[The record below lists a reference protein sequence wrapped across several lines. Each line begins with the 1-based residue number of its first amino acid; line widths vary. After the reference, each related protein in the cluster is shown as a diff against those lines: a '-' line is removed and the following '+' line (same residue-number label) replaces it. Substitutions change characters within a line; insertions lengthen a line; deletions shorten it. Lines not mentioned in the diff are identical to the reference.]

1 MNLFDDT
8 WYSMQAGTR
17 FEPGAAVAHYCRV
30 GKFKNFSPSPYFDT
44 MWYAAAAGL
53 VLDKVENPFEHFV
66 TVGSERFLDPH
77 PLFNA
82 QWYKWNY
89 MDGVDQGT
97 SPLIHYITQGWKNGT
112 KPHPLFWGDWY
123 REKYMAQNAGMD
135 PFYHYLVEGERN
147 NLNPN
152 PLFDVEW
159 YRQAYGL
166 SAHES
171 ALKNYIYGGHEGRD
185 PHPVFDSAY
194 YRSIVPCDGTS
205 PLEDYLTKNTGIDPC
220 IVFDASYF
228 YEQLQRQN
236 GDAVRSDLPALVHYL
251 ELANKTAINPHPFFS
266 KAHYYRKYKDISPSK
281 VDAFVHYMRSGHK
294 EGRQPHPLFEPGH
307 YVEQCP
313 EAKQANPLVHYLRKG
328 VDLNLSPRGPKVAN
342 VAEKKLPASRKVV
355 NLVAAGSSAPAGA
368 LANARIG
375 VFAHIF
381 HTDLCEYVL
390 KYTNNIPF
398 DTTVYVTTSS
408 ASKADFIRKT
418 FGRLSK
424 HRYEIVIAPNR
435 GRDIAPMLVGY
446 RNAFQNCDYAVHVH
460 TKKSLHYSSGF
471 DAWRDYLFEMN
482 LGSAELITGIVNV
495 LSRSNIGAVAPDHY
509 APIAKLIQW
518 GGNIDAINGLLS
530 FTGLSVASEN
540 VLDFPS
546 GSMFWFKPDA
556 LSKLM
561 EIHLQSYHFDPELGQ
576 VDGTLAH
583 AIERSFFY
591 FVEAAGFEWLMHGKS
606 GEAVDLA
613 GASTSPLRGNRILPT
628 NEELGSVRKYYPE
641 CTKYLV
647 VPSAVERPRLNLMIP
662 LVDQNKGYAGVA
674 TGLDFFMRLH
684 RELSDAFDA
693 RIIATDVS
701 PSNQYVAPPG
711 FDFVDPMEADAPGA
725 LTVIDGARRY
735 RYPVPFRK
743 NDVIMATAWWTAHG
757 ALDIMKQQDRL
768 FGRSDA
774 KFVYLIQDFECGFYP
789 WSTKYSLAENT
800 YLHPESTIPVFNT
813 DVLKEFFVREGYF
826 KDGFALNDSISQKI
840 SGSIDK
846 GRKKE
851 KIVLLYARPHAERN
865 CLPFIDMLID
875 HLVKEDAAFWRD
887 WRFLAIGEDFS
898 GDQLKCSGR
907 IEVMG
912 RLSLAEYGNLSSRA
926 ALAVSLMVSPHPSY
940 PPLELANAGVLVLTN
955 DYANKHM
962 CDWHPN
968 IASFRAFDLG
978 DVSAR
983 FRSLADRW
991 MRDPEIG
998 WKGRPQIDWFFDGMS
1013 NTRSIV
1019 ERVAGQVRSLIG

>member
-1 MNLFDDT
+1 MHLFDDA
-8 WYSMQAGTR
+8 WYSMQAGADSDP
-17 FEPGAAVAHYCRV
+17 ESALAHYCRV

-44 MWYAAAAGL
+44 MWYVSAAGI

-66 TVGSERFLDPH
+66 AIGSKQLIDPH

-82 QWYKWNY
+82 QWYRWNY
-89 MDGVDQGT
+89 MNEEDREL
-97 SPLIHYITQGWKNGT
+97 SPLIHYITRGWKNGAR
-112 KPHPLFWGDWY
+112 PHPLFWGNWY
-123 REKYMAQNAGMD
+123 RKKYMPQNMGMD
-135 PFYHYLVEGERN
+135 PFYHFLVEGERN

-152 PLFDVEW
+152 PLFDVAW
-159 YRQAYGL
+159 YRQTYGM

-194 YRSIVPCDGTS
+194 YRSIVPCDGIS

-220 IVFDASYF
+220 ILFDASYF
-228 YEQLQRQN
+228 YEQLKRLN
-236 GDAVRSDLPALVHYL
+236 EDVDRPDLPALVHYL
-251 ELANKTAINPHPFFS
+251 ELDSRISVNPHPFFS
-266 KAHYYRKYKDISPSK
+266 KAYYYKKYKDISSARS
-281 VDAFVHYMRSGHK
+281 DAFIHYMRSGYR
-294 EGRQPHPLFEPGH
+294 EGRQPHPLFEPDY

-313 EAKQANPLVHYLRKG
+313 DARHVNPLVHYLKTG
-328 VDLNLSPRGPKVAN
+328 VELNLSPRSPKVADTT
-342 VAEKKLPASRKVV
+342 EKRLPTSRQVV
-355 NLVAAGSSAPAGA
+355 NLTAAVSSALAGA
-368 LANARIG
+368 LAKARIG

-381 HTDLCEYVL
+381 HTDLCEYVIR
-390 KYTNNIPF
+390 YTNNIPF

-418 FGRLSK
+418 FDRLSK
-424 HRYEIVIAPNR
+424 HRYEVMIVPNR

-446 RNAFQNCDYAVHVH
+446 RAAFQKCDYALHIH

-471 DAWRDYLFEMN
+471 DAWRDHLFEMN
-482 LGSAELITGIVNV
+482 LGSAELIAGIVKV
-495 LSRSNIGAVAPDHY
+495 LSQPNIGAVAPDHY

-518 GGNIDAINGLLS
+518 GGNIDAVNGLLS
-530 FTGLSVASEN
+530 FSGVSVASDN

-561 EIHLQSYHFDPELGQ
+561 EVSLRSYHFDPELGQ

-591 FVEAAGFEWLMHGKS
+591 FVEAAGFEWLMHGP
-606 GEAVDLA
+606 A
-613 GASTSPLRGNRILPT
+613 GRPIDPAQPVRGNRILPT
-628 NEELGSVRKYYPE
+628 NEELGSVRRYYPE

-647 VPSAVERPRLNLMIP
+647 VPSAVEKPRLNLMIP

-674 TGLDFFMRLH
+674 TGIDFFMRLH
-684 RELSDAFDA
+684 RQLSDRFDA
-693 RIIATDVS
+693 RIISTDVS

-711 FDFVDPMEADAPGA
+711 FDWVDPLEADAPGA

-743 NDVIMATAWWTAHG
+743 HDIIMATAWWTADG

-800 YLHPESTIPVFNT
+800 YLHPERTIPVFNT

-826 KDGFALNDSISQKI
+826 RDGSALNDSISQKI
-840 SGSIDK
+840 GGAITK
-846 GRKKE
+846 GQKKE

-865 CLPFIDMLID
+865 CLPFLDMLIEQ
-875 HLVKEDAAFWRD
+875 LVREDAAFWRD

-898 GDQLKCSGR
+898 ADQLKCSGR
-907 IEVMG
+907 IEVLG

-926 ALAVSLMVSPHPSY
+926 ALAISLMVSPHPSY

-955 DYANKHM
+955 DYANKNM
-962 CDWHPN
+962 RDWHHN
-968 IASFRAFDLG
+968 ISSFRAFDLG
-978 DVSAR
+978 GVAAQ
-983 FRSLADRW
+983 FRSLAETW
-991 MRDPEIG
+991 TRDPEIG
-998 WKGRPQIDWFFDGMS
+998 WKGQPQIDWFFDGMS
-1013 NTRSIV
+1013 NTRSVV
-1019 ERVAGQVRSLIG
+1019 EQVAGQVRSLIG